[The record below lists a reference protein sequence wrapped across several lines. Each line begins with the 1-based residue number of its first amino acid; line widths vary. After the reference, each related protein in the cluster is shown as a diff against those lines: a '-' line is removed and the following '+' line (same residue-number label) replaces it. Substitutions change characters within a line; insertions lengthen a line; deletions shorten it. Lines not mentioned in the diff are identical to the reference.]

1 MSVYNDHNCSKKYFC
16 FCKGCEIALCDKCA
30 DEHEE
35 HQQFIVEKDQLI
47 KQLVESKNK
56 YYTFTEKLI
65 SDMKQTLMYA
75 ASLFEFD
82 INYINNMIKLFVD
95 YEDQA
100 QNRRKLTEDI
110 ENFLLGSYKSKVSL
124 NEVYIEN
131 VNIKSFINPIKESFQ
146 SISKNYLEFYKSMRN
161 MELFKINIKNINSKF
176 LSKKKSSG
184 IKVTDKSELIQ
195 QDILKGM
202 RVQDIVEKYNVSSST
217 VSKYLRLMNVSS
229 FNFIFAF
236 LNYLYL
242 LKRND
247 EDMKSFKY
255 SDEYKEL
262 QTLFKEDDPFE
273 QELLEKKEAENL
285 KLAAQQLSKAS
296 SSSGKKKGRKSKK
309 EILESTG
316 KKKICSDNGSDYNSS
331 DSIKINKKEEKNISK
346 DQNKMIQAQS
356 NELINSHQFSQQENS
371 QNIQKQTVLQPKEM
385 NLQLNCSENQY
396 KILTQPSNQSYTNQT
411 ATITENRIQNDPNS
425 LQTQVQQQNNNLK
438 NFTDFR
444 VNPLLKLREQAD
456 KVKLSNHMLPFYY
469 KQHPS
474 LGITFKN
481 QLNFYSIDGKNSQ
494 LGQYKIEHSS
504 IYQDNFIKSICIL
517 QSKKMNRDIIFMQS
531 MNNIVFIIDSTTYN
545 MKLLQSGVDCFDFF
559 RNTDNDGQNKVGI
572 IAKQGINIVRYT
584 YKVEK
589 EKELDQEWIDKRIL
603 CQVNPVEFLELSKI
617 VLFWCGTTKFL
628 SFLCKNGIFIY
639 KQDKQDIKYNKV
651 EFIQEPGI
659 IFIKPSP
666 KSFKMSH
673 NSRYNLFAVSQT
685 QLIMYSATQSICERI
700 SLNRVNETIKD
711 FVVTYNSKL
720 NKEYVVVSYSRN
732 IIVIVDKQLGKI
744 DVSTESDIKSIQ
756 VFWVDTTMQLCYQA
770 VQDDAMKFNI
780 EYFEF

>member
-1 MSVYNDHNCSKKYFC
+1 MSVYNDHNCSKKYYC
-16 FCKGCEIALCDKCA
+16 FCKGCEIALCDKCI
-30 DEHEE
+30 DQHEE

-65 SDMKQTLMYA
+65 TDMKQTLMYA

-82 INYINNMIKLFVD
+82 VNYINNMIKLFVD
-95 YEDQA
+95 YEDQP
-100 QNRRKLTEDI
+100 QNRKKLTEDI

-161 MELFKINIKNINSKF
+161 MELFKINIKNINSKI
-176 LSKKKSSG
+176 LNKKKSSG
-184 IKVTDKSELIQ
+184 IKITDKSELIQ

-217 VSKYLRLMNVSS
+217 VSKYLRLMN
-229 FNFIFAF
+229 
-236 LNYLYL
+236 
-242 LKRND
+242 RND

-262 QTLFKEDDPFE
+262 QNLFKEDDAFE

-285 KLAAQQLSKAS
+285 KLAKAS
-296 SSSGKKKGRKSKK
+296 TSGKKKGRKTKK
-309 EILESTG
+309 DILESTG
-316 KKKICSDNGSDYNSS
+316 KKKVCSDNGSDNNSS

-346 DQNKMIQAQS
+346 DQNKMIQAQL
-356 NELINSHQFSQQENS
+356 NELINQYQPQISQQTCS
-371 QNIQKQTVLQPKEM
+371 QNIQGSLKQAVLLPKEM
-385 NLQLNCSENQY
+385 NLQLNCSENQN
-396 KILTQPSNQSYTNQT
+396 KNLPQSSNQNFTNQT
-411 ATITENRIQNDPNS
+411 VENSIQNDPCN
-425 LQTQVQQQNNNLK
+425 LQIQDQQPNNNIKSL
-438 NFTDFR
+438 NDFR

-517 QSKKMNRDIIFMQS
+517 QSRKMNRDIIFMQS

-545 MKLLQSGVDCFDFF
+545 MKLLQSGIDCFDFF
-559 RNTDNDGQNKVGI
+559 RGAENDGQIRMGI

-589 EKELDQEWIDKRIL
+589 DKELDQEWIDKRVL
-603 CQVNPVEFLELSKI
+603 CQVNPVEFLELNKI
-617 VLFWCGTTKFL
+617 VLFFSGNTKFL

-639 KQDKQDIKYNKV
+639 KQDKQDLKYNKV
-651 EFIQEPGI
+651 DFIQEPGV

-666 KSFKMSH
+666 KSFKMS
-673 NSRYNLFAVSQT
+673 NNVKYNLFAASQS
-685 QLIMYSATQSICERI
+685 QLIMYSATQNICERI
-700 SLNRVNETIKD
+700 SLQRANETIKD

-756 VFWVDTTMQLCYQA
+756 VFWVDTTMQLCYQT

>member
-16 FCKGCEIALCDKCA
+16 FCKGCEIALCDKCI
-30 DEHEE
+30 DGHEE

-95 YEDQA
+95 YEDQP
-100 QNRRKLTEDI
+100 QNRKKLTEDI
-110 ENFLLGSYKSKVSL
+110 ENFLLGSYKSKVGL

-161 MELFKINIKNINSKF
+161 MELFKINIKNINSKS
-176 LSKKKSSG
+176 LSKKKSSNVK
-184 IKVTDKSELIQ
+184 ITDKSELIQ

-202 RVQDIVEKYNVSSST
+202 RVQDIVEKYNVSSTT
-217 VSKYLRLMNVSS
+217 VSKYLRLMN
-229 FNFIFAF
+229 
-236 LNYLYL
+236 
-242 LKRND
+242 RND

-273 QELLEKKEAENL
+273 QELLEKREAENL
-285 KLAAQQLSKAS
+285 KLAAQQLSKG

-316 KKKICSDNGSDYNSS
+316 KKKVCSDNGSDQNSS
-331 DSIKINKKEEKNISK
+331 DSIKINKKEEKNLYK
-346 DQNKMIQAQS
+346 DQNKMIQTQL
-356 NELINSHQFSQQENS
+356 NELISQPSFSQQYCS
-371 QNIQKQTVLQPKEM
+371 QNNQGQSKQTVLQPKEM
-385 NLQLNCSENQY
+385 NFQLNCSENQN
-396 KILTQPSNQSYTNQT
+396 KILTQQTNQSQRNQLT
-411 ATITENRIQNDPNS
+411 PESTIQYDSNN
-425 LQTQVQQQNNNLK
+425 LQTQQPNNNSK
-438 NFTDFR
+438 SFTDFR

-469 KQHPS
+469 KGHPS

-504 IYQDNFIKSICIL
+504 IYQDNFIKCICIL
-517 QSKKMNRDIIFMQS
+517 QSRKMNRDIIFMQS

-559 RNTDNDGQNKVGI
+559 RNTDNNGQNRVGI

-589 EKELDQEWIDKRIL
+589 ERDLDQEWIDKRIL
-603 CQVNPVEFLELSKI
+603 CQVNPVEFLEFNKI
-617 VLFWCGTTKFL
+617 VLFQCETTKFL

-639 KQDKQDIKYNKV
+639 KQDKQDLKYNKV
-651 EFIQEPGI
+651 EFIQEPGV

-666 KSFKMSH
+666 KSFKISN

-685 QLIMYSATQSICERI
+685 QLIMYSAAQNICERI
-700 SLNRVNETIKD
+700 SLNRANETIKD

-756 VFWVDTTMQLCYQA
+756 VFWVDTTMQLCYQT